1 MSHERSMCLF
11 LKDFLAGKN
20 QISGSHFVG
29 NRDPVLERVE
39 IPCVWF
45 LCWIFLGGGDLAFRR
60 WSGGVNSPLLLA
72 GYYYCWLLGI
82 QCWVSAGSIGRNA
95 RARGEGSI

>member
-1 MSHERSMCLF
+1 MSYDRSMCLF

-29 NRDPVLERVE
+29 NRDPVLGRVE

-45 LCWIFLGGGDLAFRR
+45 LCWIFWERSRGVRMEGRR
-60 WSGGVNSPLLLA
+60 EFTAVGWLLLLL
-72 GYYYCWLLGI
+72 LLGI
-82 QCWVSAGSIGRNA
+82 QR
-95 RARGEGSI
+95 EG

>member
-1 MSHERSMCLF
+1 VSYERSMCLF

-39 IPCVWF
+39 IPCVCF
-45 LCWIFLGGGDLAFRR
+45 LCWIFWERSRGVRMEGRR
-60 WSGGVNSPLLLA
+60 EHCCWLVTTA
-72 GYYYCWLLGI
+72 GY
-82 QCWVSAGSIGRNA
+82 
-95 RARGEGSI
+95 